1 LQGAKRTTRG
11 AVNVADK
18 YYLLI
23 TTADHLEKA
32 DVGSRVA
39 AVAREASERIV
50 AYRIY
55 YQR

>member
-1 LQGAKRTTRG
+1 MQRG
-11 AVNVADK
+11 AADVADK

-23 TTADHLEKA
+23 TTADHLDKT
-32 DVGSRVA
+32 DVGARVA
-39 AVAREASERIV
+39 VVARETAERIV